1 MKPPASL
8 APAAASASPAPTE
21 SPAPRPA
28 RWPAEAPPRAAGPAI
43 THLLYLHGFRSSPAS
58 FKAQRVAARVQALQ
72 AAGRPLVW
80 ACPQLP
86 GTPAQALQQ
95 VRDAVA
101 AWPAAS
107 MAVIG
112 SSLGGFYADLIA
124 QARGCRAVLL
134 NPAVNPARD
143 LARYIGS
150 HPSWHDPATQIV
162 FTAADVADLA
172 AMQAARSRPGA
183 QTLAV
188 IATGDEVLDAAEMQ
202 AHCAGARC
210 WVGEGGDHALSDF
223 DTAFAA
229 VQHFLGLDAVRGDGD
244 PPGLP

>member
-1 MKPPASL
+1 MRLPPARD
-8 APAAASASPAPTE
+8 PAAPE
-21 SPAPRPA
+21 APRPA
-28 RWPAEAPPRAAGPAI
+28 RWPTELPPRAAGPAI

-58 FKAQRVAARVQALQ
+58 FKAQRVAARAAALRE
-72 AAGRPLVW
+72 AGRPLLW

-86 GTPAQALQQ
+86 GAPAQALRLLRWI
-95 VRDAVA
+95 VGS
-101 AWPAAS
+101 WPMAS
-107 MAVIG
+107 TAVIG

-124 QARGCRAVLL
+124 QERGCRAVLL

-150 HPSWHDPATQIV
+150 HPSWHDPASQLV

-172 AMQAARSRPGA
+172 AMQAARGRPGP

-188 IATGDEVLDAAEMQ
+188 IATGDEVLDASEMQ

-210 WVGEGGDHALSDF
+210 WVGEGGDHALGDF
-223 DTAFAA
+223 DTVFAA
-229 VQHFLGLDAVRGDGD
+229 LQHFLGLDAVRDDGD
-244 PPGLP
+244 PPGPP